1 MNSPFKLRSPL
12 HKEEKNE
19 PLGGLS
25 SSSMKAPVISL
36 EGQKSTAN
44 LTAELGNNTGGTT
57 PIVSEPPNETA
68 KRNASVTNKGEGTT
82 AFDRDGR
89 SVDKFDQRIVHAE
102 SKGKLGRAQRLR
114 NRKSGFMESQA
125 NKLERAGGTLT
136 DDQKIALNKAGK
148 ESGGTRVGKALR
160 VLAGREAKKRKVNPT
175 PPSKVSVNSKSKNTL
190 TTGDSSSK
198 SISLGNNFMN
208 KPDFSKVTKKN
219 GLSDKERAARR
230 QASGDYN
237 EDGTV
242 KKNRN

>member
-12 HKEEKNE
+12 RKEEKNE
-19 PLGGLS
+19 TPGGLS
-25 SSSMKAPVISL
+25 SDSMKTQVASL
-36 EGQKSTAN
+36 KGQGSTADI
-44 LTAELGNNTGGTT
+44 TAELGNNTGGTT

-68 KRNASVTNKGEGTT
+68 TRLANVVNKGEGTT

-89 SVDKFDQRIVHAE
+89 SVDKFDQRIAHAE

-136 DDQKIALNKAGK
+136 NDQKIALNEAGS
-148 ESGGTRVGKALR
+148 ESGGTRVGRALR
-160 VLAGREAKKRKVNPT
+160 VLGNREAKQRPVSTKP
-175 PPSKVSVNSKSKNTL
+175 VSVNKSSEAL

-208 KPDFSKVTKKN
+208 NLDFSAVTKKN
-219 GLSDKERAARR
+219 GLSDEERASRR
-230 QASGDYN
+230 QASGNYN
-237 EDGTV
+237 EDGTI
-242 KKNRN
+242 KKDRD

>member
-12 HKEEKNE
+12 RKEEKTE

-44 LTAELGNNTGGTT
+44 LTSELGNNTGGTT
-57 PIVSEPPNETA
+57 PIVSESPNETA
-68 KRNASVTNKGEGTT
+68 SRLANVVNKAEGKT

-89 SVDKFDQRIVHAE
+89 SVDKFDQRIAHAE

-136 DDQKIALNKAGK
+136 DDQK
-148 ESGGTRVGKALR
+148 
-160 VLAGREAKKRKVNPT
+160 
-175 PPSKVSVNSKSKNTL
+175 NST
-190 TTGDSSSK
+190 
-198 SISLGNNFMN
+198 
-208 KPDFSKVTKKN
+208 
-219 GLSDKERAARR
+219 
-230 QASGDYN
+230 
-237 EDGTV
+237 
-242 KKNRN
+242 

>member
-1 MNSPFKLRSPL
+1 MNSPFKLKSPL
-12 HKEEKNE
+12 LKEEKNP

-57 PIVSEPPNETA
+57 PVVSEPPNETA
-68 KRNASVTNKGEGTT
+68 KRNASVTNKGKGTT

-89 SVDKFDQRIVHAE
+89 SVDKFDQRIAHAE

-136 DDQKIALNKAGK
+136 NDQKIALNEASS
-148 ESGGTRVGKALR
+148 ESGGTRVGRALR
-160 VLAGREAKKRKVNPT
+160 VLGGREAKQRKVDPVSL
-175 PPSKVSVNSKSKNTL
+175 PVSKVNEVTHDNKVV
-190 TTGDSSSK
+190 
-198 SISLGNNFMN
+198 SLGENFMN
-208 KPDFSKVTKKN
+208 KPDFSAVTKKN
-219 GLSDKERAARR
+219 GLSDEERASRR
-230 QASGDYN
+230 QASGNYN
-237 EDGTV
+237 EDGTLKP
-242 KKNRN
+242 KKERDNE